1 MSFVSSVIQ
10 VAGPFVSAVSFA
22 QVVRGLFSMS
32 ALAGFA
38 MVFRPL
44 LSGIARALV
53 LAVRPRLTKEQL
65 LDRRKRYDAASLQRG
80 ISPAAGGA
88 EALSSR
94 G

>member
-32 ALAGFA
+32 ALAGFV

-44 LSGIARALV
+44 LTGIARALL
-53 LAVRPRLTKEQL
+53 LAVRPRLTQEQL
-65 LDRRKRYDAASLQRG
+65 VARRKRYDAASLQRG
-80 ISPAAGGA
+80 INPAGSGA

>member
-10 VAGPFVSAVSFA
+10 VAGPLVSAVSLA

-32 ALAGFA
+32 ALAGFV
-38 MVFRPL
+38 MMFRPL
-44 LSGIARALV
+44 LTGIARALV
-53 LAVRPRLTKEQL
+53 LAVRPRLTQEQL
-65 LDRRKRYDAASLQRG
+65 VARRKRYDAASLQRG
-80 ISPAAGGA
+80 INPAGGGA